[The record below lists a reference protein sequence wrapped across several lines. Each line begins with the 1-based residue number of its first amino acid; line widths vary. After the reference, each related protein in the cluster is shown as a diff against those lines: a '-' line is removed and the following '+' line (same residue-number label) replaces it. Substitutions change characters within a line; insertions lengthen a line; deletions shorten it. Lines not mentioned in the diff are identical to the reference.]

1 MQSVQSIAAIESQPC
16 NQKEIAT
23 KEEGVVE
30 MSMCVS
36 VCLWQVIGV
45 EEFCG
50 FALLELCCDK
60 VGAKLLL

>member
-1 MQSVQSIAAIESQPC
+1 MRKPTLQSKRDC
-16 NQKEIAT
+16 HK
-23 KEEGVVE
+23 KEGVVDV
-30 MSMCVS
+30 SMCVS